1 MSHIIVLL
9 REALQATQDRRMKKK
24 INEIQYSLLE
34 EAIFL
39 VLKVAYYIED
49 EESERSNFK

>member
-24 INEIQYSLLE
+24 VNEIQYSLLE